1 MSELYGS
8 DAYAPREVALRIA
21 TVGVAK
27 ARMAM
32 LPLLMLGMLAGAFIG
47 LGSMLFVIV
56 KSDASLGFAASQ
68 VAGGLV
74 FSLGLLLVVVAGA
87 ELFTGNNLLAMAWAD
102 RKISS
107 AEVLR
112 NWVLVCAAN
121 FVGAAG
127 LALLVF
133 CSGHTTMN
141 DGAVGRAVVRIALA
155 KQALPM
161 WEAFFRG
168 ILCNVLVCMA
178 VWMAMAGRS
187 VVDKA
192 VAVIFP
198 ISAFV
203 AAGFEHSIAN
213 MYLMPLGDVDPAVD
227 SGRRPGCGQLERHGR
242 QSAGRHRGQ
251 SARWQRAGRAD
262 LSRDLS
268 RWRLGRAGGRAI
280 PRRRPHRR
288 SPGGC
293 GSLPSSGAI
302 FASLW
307 CVDPRKCGVAPKT
320 GNSICE
326 GFMEAL
332 KQGSDALFILLGGIM
347 VLAMHAGFAFLELG
361 TVRKKNQ
368 VNALVKILVDFSVS
382 TVMYFVVGYGVAYG
396 TTLLRRRRSSWPRA
410 TATSWSGS
418 SSC

>member
-27 ARMAM
+27 ARMAR

-47 LGSMLFVIV
+47 LGSMLFAIV

-68 VAGGLV
+68 ISGGLV

-107 AEVLR
+107 AELLR

-133 CSGHTTMN
+133 LSGHTAMN
-141 DGAVGRAVVRIALA
+141 DGAVGRAVVKIALA
-155 KQALPM
+155 KQGLPM

-198 ISAFV
+198 ITAFV

-213 MYLMPLGDVDPAVD
+213 MYLMPLAMLIQQASPVAGQTAVTW
-227 SGRRPGCGQLERHGR
+227 SGMGSNLVAVI
-242 QSAGRHRGQ
+242 AG
-251 SARWQRAGRAD
+251 
-262 LSRDLS
+262 
-268 RWRLGRAGGRAI
+268 
-280 PRRRPHRR
+280 
-288 SPGGC
+288 
-293 GSLPSSGAI
+293 
-302 FASLW
+302 
-307 CVDPRKCGVAPKT
+307 
-320 GNSICE
+320 N
-326 GFMEAL
+326 
-332 KQGSDALFILLGGIM
+332 LLGGS
-347 VLAMHAGFAFLELG
+347 VLVGLTYHVIYGGALES
-361 TVRKKNQ
+361 
-368 VNALVKILVDFSVS
+368 AS
-382 TVMYFVVGYGVAYG
+382 TGEP
-396 TTLLRRRRSSWPRA
+396 TPPTRSA
-410 TATSWSGS
+410 
-418 SSC
+418 